1 MLLKPFGKTSTH
13 VSALGFGTLRID
25 QMSMNDACDFMLYA
39 QQKGVQLFD
48 TAPDFAN
55 GKSQMCIRD
64 RAYAEAKRRSSR
76 HLYQNSRSS
85 GQNHNGV

>member
-55 GKSQMCIRD
+55 GKSQEIAGHAFSQMQEDFFVSARYGRIPQPL
-64 RAYAEAKRRSSR
+64 SLI
-76 HLYQNSRSS
+76 HI
-85 GQNHNGV
+85 